1 MTSGSFVNRH
11 NIWTAEQHE
20 AAAQTLKE
28 IEKKG
33 IEIIRLSWPD
43 QYGLLRGKSVTVQA
57 LKSAFKDGAEIVMAP
72 FFFDLA
78 SSIVFN
84 PFEAGGG
91 FDRSELSGSPSIM
104 MIPDPTTFRVL
115 PWADKTGWMLA
126 DLHWKS
132 GEPFPLS
139 PRAIMKSVLSD
150 LSTQGYEFMCGV
162 EVEWYLTRIV
172 DPSLAAEGLGH
183 PGMPANPPVVEPV
196 TQGYSY
202 LLEQHL
208 DELEPIMAVIRKHL
222 LELGLPLR
230 SIEDEWAPSQIEIT
244 LDVQQGLDAA
254 DSMML
259 LRSAIKQ
266 ICRRHGYHA
275 TFMCKPN
282 IPSFYPSGWHLHQ
295 SLVDANESRN
305 LFIPEQDRVLSD
317 LGEKYAAGLLKH
329 ACAASSFTT
338 PTINGYR
345 RRQPYSLA
353 PDRVV
358 WAKDNRAAML
368 RVISAPGSNASR
380 IENRVGEPA
389 ANPYLYMASQIAA
402 GLDGIRNNLT
412 PGELHEVPYMADVQ
426 KLPSSLKEG
435 LDELESSEFYRQAFG
450 DMFIDYWLKLR
461 RSEWQRFIDAE
472 GETAAESDQM
482 VTEWEHREYFTLL

>member
-1 MTSGSFVNRH
+1 MNSNAFIDQHGL
-11 NIWTAEQHE
+11 WTQEQHE
-20 AAAQTLKE
+20 AAAQVLDD
-28 IEKKG
+28 IEKQG
-33 IEIIRLSWPD
+33 IEIIRISWPD

-57 LKSAFKDGAEIVMAP
+57 LRSAFKSGAEIVMAP

-91 FDRSELSGSPSIM
+91 FDNSELSGSPNIIM
-104 MIPDPTTFRVL
+104 VPDPSTFRVL

-126 DLHWKS
+126 DLYWKS
-132 GEPFPLS
+132 GKSFPLS
-139 PRAIMKSVLSD
+139 PRTIMKKTLED
-150 LSTQGYEFMCGV
+150 LSSEGYEFMCGV

-172 DPSLAAEGLGH
+172 DPALDAEGLGH
-183 PGMPANPPVVEPV
+183 PGMPANPPQVEPV

-208 DELEPIMAVIRKHL
+208 DEFEPIMAVIRRQL

-230 SIEDEWAPSQIEIT
+230 SIEDEWAPSQVEIT
-244 LDVQQGLDAA
+244 LDVQKGLAAA

-275 TFMCKPN
+275 TFMCKPR

-295 SLVDANESRN
+295 SLVNTETGANAFVPAGE
-305 LFIPEQDRVLSD
+305 EALSE
-317 LGEKYAAGLLKH
+317 LGQQYAAGLLKH
-329 ACAASSFTT
+329 ARAASSFTT

-358 WAKDNRAAML
+358 MARDNRAAML
-368 RVISAPGSNASR
+368 RVISAPGDNASR

-389 ANPYLYMASQIAA
+389 ANPYLYMSSQIAA
-402 GLDGIRNNLT
+402 GLDGVRNKLD
-412 PGELHEVPYMADVQ
+412 PGELHEVPYMAEVP
-426 KLPSSLKEG
+426 KLPTNLNEG
-435 LDELESSEFYRQAFG
+435 LDALDESDFYRQALG
-450 DMFIDYWLKLR
+450 PMFVDYWLKLR
-461 RSEWQRFIDAE
+461 RTEWIRFIDAE
-472 GETAAESDQM
+472 GETAAQSDQM